1 MIDQSAMEVDA
12 SGTPL
17 HINHMGEVSW
27 RKVAVVGKVMRIIF
41 DNIM

>member
-17 HINHMGEVSW
+17 HNHMGEVSW
-27 RKVAVVGKVMRIIF
+27 RKVVVVGKVMRIIF